1 MNCPKC
7 GAQIADN
14 TTFCGY
20 CGNTIEQTPAY
31 QQPAYTQ
38 PTYPQPD
45 QPEKKENVVMG
56 AVGAAA
62 GALIGALAIF
72 LFLKIEMVSAISGL
86 ILGFCTL
93 KGYELLGGKLSKL
106 GIVISLAIMLITP
119 YLAYNTYLATEI
131 MDMFGL
137 GFGDAYEAVD
147 MLKDVDGY
155 TEDLV
160 QIYIFTIIGGA
171 ACVWNTIKNKK

>member
-1 MNCPKC
+1 MIWILNALFTVLCVCRSP
-7 GAQIADN
+7 ADALYQTILLQETQIKVTALNPAD
-14 TTFCGY
+14 
-20 CGNTIEQTPAY
+20 GNIILW
-31 QQPAYTQ
+31 
-38 PTYPQPD
+38 
-45 QPEKKENVVMG
+45 KKLVRVS
-56 AVGAAA
+56 
-62 GALIGALAIF
+62 IF